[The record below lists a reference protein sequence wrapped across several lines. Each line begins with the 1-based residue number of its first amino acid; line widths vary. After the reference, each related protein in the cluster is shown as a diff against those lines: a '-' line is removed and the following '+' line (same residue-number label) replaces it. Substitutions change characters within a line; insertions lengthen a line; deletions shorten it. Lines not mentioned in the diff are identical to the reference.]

1 MKKNYRLLKARLIS
15 EQSGQALMLVLVF
28 LLLGSLI
35 LVPLLDQINTAL
47 KTGIKYE
54 DRSRELYAADAG
66 IEDGIWRIKYEGL
79 KALYG
84 EESYNYNFS
93 NNATYNV
100 ENPVNGLT
108 TTVTINNIWIPSNVT
123 LDGLGLSSAQAMA
136 MMDTD
141 KLKISGTAGAVP
153 HQPYQITINFTP
165 ATGDNLTIKSVGVW
179 LPQGFTYVAQSCN
192 FDNPANSSQPYY
204 RDSVEVSEHCGGQ
217 AIVWHFDIDSAYP
230 LFSNF
235 PNLVTDSGNLTSSF
249 EFSYTP
255 PAGDP
260 DRLPSGIAWVTTYMT
275 DSLGA
280 YKANDV
286 PISWDTDTRIYKIT
300 SIAGRT
306 RVEAYTSKLEF
317 AGMDDASAGDYIATG
332 NSLMG
337 GDVTRRSILYSETSS
352 NVTAIPSD
360 AEATNAYLYWSA
372 YRNEAGKV
380 TVSTDTCS
388 NFNNWDRSSGDLS
401 QTRHPT
407 GDISYSGTWDKTTN
421 MYSYVDEEGSNDG
434 DTTYLL
440 HGTTAGNVL
449 FSFPAFSVPAGSN
462 IQNLTVTLVA
472 RDNTN
477 GTNKM
482 QPAIR
487 VAGVDSLTSPSA
499 STEVPNSYGTISYV
513 YTTNPQTGIAWTAE
527 DINGTS
533 LNALQGFGVRS
544 ADANPEIRL
553 TQVYAQVNYCESIWS
568 ISSDKFQAHGSASAT
583 TAQRTLTMKNSA
595 DLSSYLA
602 GTTGIYWANSKSG
615 TLESDDIMYF
625 AFSGDGGTTWSEN
638 IEAYTGT
645 STIDYFTYVIPV
657 AYQTST
663 FKIRFFSNLNSAAEY
678 FLIDNIKIYQLPPDT
693 SITFKING
701 EQVYLDDGVPASGA
715 QPLTA
720 ERSQVLFNDLTGNPT
735 GFSYACYR
743 DVSELVKMYPIVA
756 GENHHTGN
764 ANYTVGAVDGSTGE
778 YISYAGWSLIIVYWS
793 PSSAGHFFYLR
804 DVFSYNSGTQN
815 LDFDGDGF
823 GGGDVEGF
831 VIPEPIRNRY
841 GEIIETNAAKLTCFV
856 GEGDNAYLGDSATM
870 TGQNGFTYAL
880 SNSSSPLNNIW
891 NSTSPGLTCPGVD
904 IDTFEVPWSSG
915 ILVPGDTWL
924 HLDLPSGAINVDAWN
939 LIYIIISVR
948 SKTVI
953 GATGHYIIS
962 NN

>member
-1 MKKNYRLLKARLIS
+1 MKKNYRLLKTRLIS

-35 LVPLLDQINTAL
+35 LVPVLDQINTAL

-54 DRSRELYAADAG
+54 DKSKELYAADAG

-84 EESYNYNFS
+84 EDSYNYNFT
-93 NNATYNV
+93 NNATYET
-100 ENPVNGLT
+100 ENPVNGLIT
-108 TTVTINNIWIPSNVT
+108 NVTINNIWIPSNVT
-123 LDGLGLSSAQAMA
+123 LAGLGLSSAQAKA

-141 KLKISGTAGAVP
+141 KLKVSGTAGAVA

-204 RDSVEVSEHCGGQ
+204 RDSVAVSDHCGGQ

-255 PAGDP
+255 PASEP
-260 DRLPSGIAWVTTYMT
+260 DSLPSGIAWVTTYMT

-280 YKANDV
+280 YKYNDV

-372 YRNEAGKV
+372 YRNEASKV

-388 NFNNWDRSSGDLS
+388 NFNNWDRSYDGTS
-401 QTRHPT
+401 QTRVPT
-407 GDISYSGTWDKTTN
+407 GDGLNSGTWNTAPRWDD
-421 MYSYVDEEGSNDG
+421 VDETTPNDT
-434 DTTYLL
+434 DYVT
-440 HGTTAGNVL
+440 GTTDSGGYQL
-449 FSFPAFSVPAGSN
+449 FTFSAFTVPAGSP
-462 IQNLTVTLVA
+462 IANLTIYVRAKDASSGTNNIRASINV
-472 RDNTN
+472 N
-477 GTNKM
+477 GTTHN
-482 QPAIR
+482 
-487 VAGVDSLTSPSA
+487 STTSYDPGS
-499 STEVPNSYGTISYV
+499 SWVTYSYSF
-513 YTTNPQTGIAWTAE
+513 TTNPSTGLDWTVA
-527 DINGTS
+527 DLNGTGS
-533 LNALQGFGVRS
+533 NPLQQFGVYS
-544 ADANPEIRL
+544 TDLNPDIRISM
-553 TQVYAQVNYCESIWS
+553 VYAEVLF
-568 ISSDKFQAHGSASAT
+568 SSWTLTNDHFQTTGTSSFT
-583 TAQRTLTMKNSA
+583 TAQTTLTMKNSA

-602 GTTGIYWANSKSG
+602 GTTGVYWENSESG
-615 TLESDDIMYF
+615 TLEASDIMYF
-625 AFSGDGGTTWSEN
+625 AFSGDGGITWSEN

-645 STIDYFTYVIPV
+645 STIDYFTYVIPT

-663 FKIRFFSNLNSAAEY
+663 FKIRFYTNLNSNAEC
-678 FLIDNIKIYQLPPDT
+678 FLLDNFKIYSLPPDP

-701 EQVYLDDGVPASGA
+701 EQVYLDSGVPTSGA

-743 DVSELVKMYPIVA
+743 DVSELIKMYPVVA

-764 ANYTVGAVDGSTGE
+764 ANYTVGDVTGSTGE

-815 LDFDGDGF
+815 LDFDGDGV
-823 GGGDVEGF
+823 GGGDIEGF

-841 GEIIETNAAKLTCFV
+841 GEIIETIAAKLTCFV
-856 GEGDNAYLGDSATM
+856 GEGDAAYLGDSATM
-870 TGQNGFTYAL
+870 TGQNGSTYAL
-880 SNSSSPLNNIW
+880 SNSASPVNNIW

-915 ILVPGDTWL
+915 VLVPGDTWL

-939 LIYIIISVR
+939 LIYIIVSVR